1 MAQRKKKINATKRG
15 PKKPPVKGWRRV
27 FGTPAFANRYA
38 IAAVIVLLAT
48 TLFWA
53 ISSASLQLGNADQ
66 LVNPYLF
73 ASSATFHG
81 ALLPAAHSF
90 LVKWPVFFLI
100 KLFGFSGAA
109 FTIFTVGLVIATVA
123 SLVLVMYRI
132 ERRPLVFGTLCLAL
146 ASALLL
152 VPAQPYAGGILPV
165 NMAMIATR
173 NLEYVLYIA
182 GLVLFIRSP
191 KLKSRGFWLGIGLMG
206 LLVASDRLFLALSLG
221 GALLALVAYALS
233 RGWNLVSLSVDWLA
247 GSIIAGAGAAGIL
260 WLLQAGKAT
269 HIIGQASAG
278 ASPYA
283 LAHSAR
289 DIALGIIYA
298 VQGLLTNFGA
308 NPAYDATIVRNIPHQ
323 AYARLAG
330 LGGPGFVVNALI
342 LVFGAFAVWR
352 IMRASLKSN
361 KGRAGKLDDTAKLS
375 IMLVWSTL
383 AAVGVF
389 VTTSHYYAV
398 DARYLSIALF
408 AVFVSAATFAR
419 KQKWRPETIVACGA
433 VILVG
438 IAFGLMA
445 AGRSYANDKS
455 AMAGINERDKLVAQ
469 VLARHPVQV
478 LVGDYWRVVPTKFV
492 SGSKLDIMPLAGCT
506 QPLDSLSSQSWQPD
520 LRKHSF
526 AYLLSLDRGL
536 TNYPQ
541 CALKQI
547 VTAYGRPNASTVIAG
562 SLSQPK
568 ELLLFYDHGTRK
580 SAPKTTPLPQG
591 PATVVPISADQ
602 LSSNTSCAGPTV
614 MNVVAHQDDDLLF
627 MNPDLLHDLK
637 AGHCVRT
644 VYVTAG
650 DAGAGRFYWL
660 SREQGSEA
668 AYSNMIGAKDLWIQ
682 RIVQLANNEFVTVA
696 TPSNNSKVSLV
707 FMHLPDGNV
716 KGDGF
721 SASHNESLERLEAKK
736 ISLLHAVDGQS
747 VYSSTQLTS
756 AISSLMSVYQ
766 PTEIR
771 TQANF
776 VSHTYPD
783 HSDHMAV
790 GRYTQL
796 AYAQYE
802 KQQYEGL
809 VTIPLQFYIG
819 YPVHQ
824 MAANVSGADLQA
836 KESAFL
842 TYAGFDGNVC
852 RTAQQCRQTPT
863 YNAYLTRQYK
873 TTADINY

>member
-1 MAQRKKKINATKRG
+1 MAQRKKNFTAPKHS
-15 PKKPPVKGWRRV
+15 PKKPPVKGWKRV
-27 FGTPAFANRYA
+27 FGTPAFATRYA
-38 IAAVIVLLAT
+38 IAAVAVLLIT

-73 ASSATFHG
+73 TNSATFHG
-81 ALLPAAHSF
+81 ALFPVAHSF
-90 LVKWPVFFLI
+90 LVKWPVFFLV
-100 KLFGFSGAA
+100 KLFGFSGTA
-109 FTIFTVGLVIATVA
+109 FTAFTVGLVIVTIA

-182 GLVLFIRSP
+182 SLVLFIRSP
-191 KLKSRGFWLGIGLMG
+191 KLKSWGFWLGIGLMG
-206 LLVASDRLFLALSLG
+206 LLVASDKLFLALSLG
-221 GALLALVAYALS
+221 GALLALVAYALRS
-233 RGWNLVSLSVDWLA
+233 GWNLVSLSVDWLV
-247 GSIIAGAGAAGIL
+247 GSIVAGAGAVGVL
-260 WLLQAGKAT
+260 WLLQAGKTT
-269 HIIGQASAG
+269 HIVAQSSGT
-278 ASPYA
+278 SPYA
-283 LAHSAR
+283 LAHSAH
-289 DIALGIIYA
+289 DITLGVIYA
-298 VQGLLTNFGA
+298 AQGLLTNFGA

-323 AYARLAG
+323 AYARLAS
-330 LGGPGFVVNALI
+330 LSGPGFVVNACV
-342 LVFGAFAVWR
+342 LVFGVYAAWR
-352 IMRASLKSN
+352 IMRASLRRN
-361 KGRAGKLDDTAKLS
+361 KGKASPPDGPARLS
-375 IMLVWSTL
+375 IMLVWSSL

-419 KQKWRPETIVACGA
+419 KQKWQPQTIVACG
-433 VILVG
+433 VIILIG
-438 IAFGLMA
+438 IVFGLMA
-445 AGRSYANDKS
+445 AGRSYANDRG
-455 AMAGINERDKLVAQ
+455 AMADINERDKLIAQ

-478 LVGDYWRVVPTKFV
+478 LVGDYWRVVPVKFV
-492 SGSKLDIMPLAGCT
+492 SGSKLDIMPLASCS
-506 QPLDSLSSQSWQPD
+506 QPLGSLSSKAWQPD

-526 AYLLSLDRGL
+526 AYLLSLDHSL
-536 TNYPQ
+536 TNYPK
-541 CALKQI
+541 CTLKQI

-568 ELLLFYDHGTRK
+568 ELLLFYDHGAHK

-591 PATVVPISADQ
+591 PSTVVPVSLDQ
-602 LSSNTSCAGPTV
+602 LPNTSCTGPTI
-614 MNVVAHQDDDLLF
+614 MNIVAHQDDDLLF

-668 AYSNMIGAKDLWIQ
+668 AYSNMIGTKDLWIQ
-682 RIVQLANNEFVTVA
+682 RIVRLASNEFVTVD
-696 TPSNNSKVSLV
+696 TPRDNSKVSLV

-716 KGDGF
+716 KGEGF

-790 GRYTQL
+790 GRYTQR
-796 AYAQYE
+796 AYAAYE

-824 MAANVSGADLQA
+824 MAANLSGAELQA

-842 TYAGFDGNVC
+842 AYAGFDGNVC

-863 YNAYLTRQYK
+863 YEAYLTRQYK
-873 TTADINY
+873 TTANINY

>member
-1 MAQRKKKINATKRG
+1 MAQRKKKINATKRS

-27 FGTPAFANRYA
+27 LGTPVFANRYA

-53 ISSASLQLGNADQ
+53 ISSSSLQLGNADQ

-90 LVKWPVFFLI
+90 LLKWPVFFLI

-260 WLLQAGKAT
+260 WLLQAGKVT
-269 HIIGQASAG
+269 HIVSQQAG
-278 ASPYA
+278 VGPYA
-283 LAHSAR
+283 LVHNVH
-289 DIALGIIYA
+289 DIALGLIYA

-323 AYARLAG
+323 AYARLVG
-330 LGGPGFVVNALI
+330 LGGPGFVVNACV
-342 LVFGAFAVWR
+342 LVFGVFAVWR
-352 IMRASLKSN
+352 IMRASLRHN
-361 KGRAGKLDDTAKLS
+361 KGKAAIFDGPTKLS
-375 IMLVWSTL
+375 LMLMWSTL

-389 VTTSHYYAV
+389 VATNHYYAV

-419 KQKWRPETIVACGA
+419 KQKWQPQTIVACG
-433 VILVG
+433 VIILIG

-455 AMAGINERDKLVAQ
+455 AMADINERDKLIAQ

-492 SGSKLDIMPLAGCT
+492 SGSKVDIMPLAGCT
-506 QPLDSLSSQSWQPD
+506 QPLGSLGSQSWQPD
-520 LRKHSF
+520 LQKHGF
-526 AYLLSLDRGL
+526 AYLISLDRGL

-541 CALKQI
+541 CTLKQI
-547 VTAYGRPNASTVIAG
+547 VIAYGRPNASTVIAG
-562 SLSQPK
+562 SLSRPK
-568 ELLLFYDHGTRK
+568 ELLLFYDHGAHK

-591 PATVVPISADQ
+591 PSTVVPVSLDQ
-602 LSSNTSCAGPTV
+602 LPNTSCTGPTI
-614 MNVVAHQDDDLLF
+614 MNIVAHQDDDLLF
-627 MNPDLLHDLK
+627 MNPDLLHDIT

-668 AYSNMIGAKDLWIQ
+668 AYSNMIGTKDLWIQ
-682 RIVQLANNEFVTVA
+682 RIVRLAGNEFVTVD
-696 TPSNNSKVSLV
+696 TPRDNAKVSLV
-707 FMHLPDGNV
+707 FMHLPDGNL
-716 KGDGF
+716 KGEGF
-721 SASHNESLERLEAKK
+721 SASHNESLARLEAKK

-756 AISSLMSVYQ
+756 ALSSLMFVYQ
-766 PTEIR
+766 PSEIR

-776 VSHTYPD
+776 VSSIYPD
-783 HSDHMAV
+783 HSDHMTV

-796 AYAQYE
+796 AYTQYE

-809 VTIPLQFYIG
+809 VTIPLQYYIG

-824 MAANVSGADLQA
+824 LAANVSGADLQA

-842 TYAGFDGNVC
+842 AYAGFDGNVC

-863 YNAYLTRQYK
+863 YEAYLTRQYK
-873 TTADINY
+873 TTANINY

>member
-1 MAQRKKKINATKRG
+1 MAQLKKKINAPKHS
-15 PKKPPVKGWRRV
+15 PKKPPVKGWKRV

-38 IAAVIVLLAT
+38 LAAVVVLLAT

-73 ASSATFHG
+73 ANSATFHS
-81 ALLPAAHSF
+81 ALFPAAHSF
-90 LVKWPVFFLI
+90 LLKWPVFFLV

-109 FTIFTVGLVIATVA
+109 FTGFTVGLVVATIAT
-123 SLVLVMYRI
+123 LVLVMYRI
-132 ERRPLVFGTLCLAL
+132 ERRTLVFGTLCLAL

-152 VPAQPYAGGILPV
+152 VPAQPYAGGLLPV
-165 NMAMIATR
+165 NMAMVATR

-182 GLVLFIRSP
+182 SLVLFIRSP
-191 KLKSRGFWLGIGLMG
+191 KLKSWGFWLGIGLMG
-206 LLVASDRLFLALSLG
+206 LLVASDKLFLALSVG

-233 RGWNLVSLSVDWLA
+233 LGWKLVSLSVNWLV
-247 GSIIAGAGAAGIL
+247 GGIVAGAGATGIL

-269 HIIGQASAG
+269 HIIGQASG
-278 ASPYA
+278 GTGPYA
-283 LAHSAR
+283 LAHSAH
-289 DIALGIIYA
+289 DVALGLIYA
-298 VQGLLTNFGA
+298 ILGLLTNFGA
-308 NPAYDATIVRNIPHQ
+308 NPAYDTTIVRHIPHQ

-330 LGGPGFVVNALI
+330 LGGPGFVVNAII
-342 LVFGAFAVWR
+342 LVFGVFAAWR
-352 IMRASLKSN
+352 IMRAALKRN
-361 KGRAGKLDDTAKLS
+361 KGRSGKLDDAAKLS

-383 AAVGVF
+383 AAIGVF
-389 VTTSHYYAV
+389 VATSHYYAV
-398 DARYLSIALF
+398 DARYLGIALF

-419 KQKWRPETIVACGA
+419 KQKWRPETIVACG
-433 VILVG
+433 VIILIG

-445 AGRSYANDKS
+445 AGRSYANDRS
-455 AMAGINERDKLVAQ
+455 AMADINERDKLITQ

-478 LVGDYWRVVPTKFV
+478 LVGDYWRVVPVKFV
-492 SGSKLDIMPLAGCT
+492 SGSKVDIMPLASCT

-520 LRKHSF
+520 LQKHGF

-541 CALKQI
+541 CTLKQI

-562 SLSQPK
+562 NLSQPK
-568 ELLLFYDHGTRK
+568 ELLLFYDHGAHK
-580 SAPKTTPLPQG
+580 SAPKNLPLPQG
-591 PATVVPISADQ
+591 PSTVVPIATDQ
-602 LSSNTSCAGPTV
+602 LPNTSCPGPTI

-627 MNPDLLHDLK
+627 MNPDLLHDIK

-682 RIVQLANNEFVTVA
+682 RIVRLANNEFVTVA
-696 TPSNNSKVSLV
+696 NPRDNSKVSLV

-766 PTEIR
+766 PAEIR

-824 MAANVSGADLQA
+824 LAANVSGADLQA

-842 TYAGFDGNVC
+842 AYAGFDGDVC

-873 TTADINY
+873 TTANINY